1 MDLQKRFPIYH
12 AYPIHLAANF
22 SRGLA
27 ILLVH
32 EEKEITQDDLEREII
47 VHCVQIRHLKN
58 DFRPTFLSK
67 ILRVEIPDLS
77 SILPTFEYSQYEYH
91 EVLVLDLPIL
101 REVELVLVWTVHTLF
116 EYAQFSLLENRLFN
130 SQILFSA

>member
-32 EEKEITQDDLEREII
+32 EEKEITQDDLEREIY
-47 VHCVQIRHLKN
+47 VHCVQIRHLKMIF
-58 DFRPTFLSK
+58 DQLSYRK
-67 ILRVEIPDLS
+67 F
-77 SILPTFEYSQYEYH
+77 FESK
-91 EVLVLDLPIL
+91 
-101 REVELVLVWTVHTLF
+101 
-116 EYAQFSLLENRLFN
+116 S
-130 SQILFSA
+130 